1 MKTPETSFEKERS
14 ERLPETV
21 SVRGM
26 TPAVE
31 IDFADQLLPPIDKN
45 ERKVWERL
53 QREKEDQQD

>member
-1 MKTPETSFEKERS
+1 METPESSCEKNR
-14 ERLPETV
+14 PDTFPKTV
-21 SVRGM
+21 SIRGM

-31 IDFADQLLPPIDKN
+31 IDFADQLLPPVDKK